1 VIIGCGIF
9 LFAALVVVM
18 MGATVSSMRP
28 VEPAPVASALPDGD
42 LRAAKIT
49 NLGGSGCSQQIF
61 DNQTGR
67 VVPSRQPC
75 EATAYDSPETTRRLD
90 ALSKSFSGR

>member
-1 VIIGCGIF
+1 VIVGCGIF
-9 LFAALVVVM
+9 LFAAFAVVVM
-18 MGATVSSMRP
+18 RVTVGSMRS
-28 VEPAPVASALPDGD
+28 VEPAPVASTTSESD

-67 VVPSRQPC
+67 VIPSRQPC
-75 EATAYDSPETTRRLD
+75 ETTASEGVEATHRLD
-90 ALSKSFSGR
+90 ALSKSFSGH